1 MIRRKRIPIDQLVV
15 DSMQSRNRPWTT
27 DKADQRLAASID
39 DIGLL
44 QDLIVRPQDGRDND
58 DDGNGGNSTAEP
70 YAIIAG
76 SRRFHAAM
84 EAGYEALPCKIFEA
98 DDLDAAWTSL
108 LENTDRMELSEQ
120 EIADQL
126 RMVYELVRPE
136 TGLDS
141 CPDCGAAIDGEMSL
155 YNHYGQT
162 DCSPRPLPHAEPDAS
177 DREPIDPDRDRFE
190 TNRQAKRYLA
200 WRFLGRTD
208 SGAVDII
215 SGHLRTSQLPT
226 PVQALFKEP
235 ADRTDT
241 EKTALENY
249 SIDTRTTLGSG
260 DGHSGS
266 ARELVS
272 LYETV
277 ATDLADEAIDPT
289 DAVLETV
296 GSLQH
301 DEMSEQEFRRS
312 VRAFRQDLTGDLDAS
327 LSAAEQRQ
335 RFSETLQTHVAE
347 LRSTYEEVEP
357 TRPFKKV
364 DVLGPDT
371 QQHSRW
377 HARAMTVRD
386 VSGHGELVRQLYHE
400 RLESLADTEG
410 WD

>member
-1 MIRRKRIPIDQLVV
+1 
-15 DSMQSRNRPWTT
+15 MQSRDRPWTA
-27 DKADQRLAASID
+27 DEADQRLAQSID

-44 QDLIVRPQDGRDND
+44 QDLIVRPQDGRDD
-58 DDGNGGNSTAEP
+58 GEDGNGGNKT
-70 YAIIAG
+70 YTIIAG

-84 EAGYEALPCKIFEA
+84 DAGHEAVPCKVFAA

-108 LENTDRMELSEQ
+108 HENTDRLELSEQ
-120 EIADQL
+120 EIAHQL
-126 RMVYELVRPE
+126 RVIYELVRPE
-136 TGLDS
+136 SEPDS
-141 CPDCGAAIDGEMSL
+141 CPNCDTTVGSEMSL

-162 DCSPRPLPHAEPDAS
+162 ECSPRPLPHAEADTS
-177 DREPIDPDRDRFE
+177 DRPPINPDQARFE
-190 TNRQAKRYLA
+190 TDRQAKKYLA
-200 WRFLGRTD
+200 QQFLGRTD
-208 SGAVDII
+208 SGAIKIV
-215 SGHLRTSQLPT
+215 SGHLRTAQLPT

-235 ADRTDT
+235 ADRTAT
-241 EKTALENY
+241 EETALENY

-266 ARELVS
+266 AREIVS

-277 ATDLADEAIDPT
+277 ATDLPDGAIDPT
-289 DAVLETV
+289 AAVLETV

-312 VRAFRQDLTGDLDAS
+312 VRDFRQDLTADLDAS
-327 LSAAEQRQ
+327 LSVAEHRQ
-335 RFSETLQTHVAE
+335 QFTETLQTHVAE

-377 HARAMTVRD
+377 HARAMTIRE

-400 RLESLADTEG
+400 RLESLADAEG